1 MTAEADPVDRYAQ
14 DALWLFRLLGAGVSG
29 PWHAKDPVGF
39 VSIITGHRDL
49 ATPTL
54 AMLHMGQGPTVSVQ
68 ASAVP

>member
-1 MTAEADPVDRYAQ
+1 VAAEADPVNRYAQ

-29 PWHAKDPVGF
+29 PWHAKDPVWF
-39 VSIITGHRDL
+39 VLIVTRHLDL

-54 AMLHMGQGPTVSVQ
+54 ATIHTGQGPTVSVQ